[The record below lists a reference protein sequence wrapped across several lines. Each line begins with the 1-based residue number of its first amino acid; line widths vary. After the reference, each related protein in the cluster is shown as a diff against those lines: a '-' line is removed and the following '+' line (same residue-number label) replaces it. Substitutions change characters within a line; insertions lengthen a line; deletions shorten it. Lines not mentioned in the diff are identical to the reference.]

1 MVGAEGLVGKYNEYT
16 FQTPDDST
24 SVDLKT
30 VHPGK
35 INDSACHIVSLSPR
49 EHTIHVALATVT
61 AGASL
66 QRVPHCKALYQRAQP
81 PRCPCHSAPL
91 TVTACAS
98 QQRVPHCKA
107 LYQTSTVS
115 LHAALAALL
124 LWHSA
129 HF

>member
-24 SVDLKT
+24 YVFLKT
-30 VHPGK
+30 VLPGK

-49 EHTIHVALATVT
+49 EQH
-61 AGASL
+61 
-66 QRVPHCKALYQRAQP
+66 P
-81 PRCPCHSAPL
+81 PRCTCHCAPL
-91 TVTACAS
+91 TQYTLQA

-124 LWHSA
+124 LWYSA

>member
-24 SVDLKT
+24 YVFLKT
-30 VHPGK
+30 VLPGK
-35 INDSACHIVSLSPR
+35 INDSACHIVSLSP
-49 EHTIHVALATVT
+49 ESTPSTLPLLLCSSDT
-61 AGASL
+61 ACASQ
-66 QRVPHCKALYQRAQP
+66 QRVSHCKALYQRA
-81 PRCPCHSAPL
+81 
-91 TVTACAS
+91 
-98 QQRVPHCKA
+98 
-107 LYQTSTVS
+107 TVS